1 MAVRSTPAT
10 RPTTAGDSIDEYFPL
25 TREQLQAPAI
35 PRVRLSLGPTPSTPA
50 SAPSP
55 AAKTPHARESTVA
68 ARSRAETPAGA
79 TRPASPSHSSQT
91 TTVNRF
97 DAATTGHSAT
107 GHSATGHSA
116 TGHSAT
122 GHLATGHSATGHSAT
137 GHLAIGHS
145 ATGHLSAAESAVSA
159 VSADV
164 RFAPRTTEP
173 ASPSLAEMAAA
184 AFPPGQVPWEA
195 SPVNS
200 QSNAKSHTADPTHG
214 AFTSGGDLSIALAA
228 ATRRS
233 RQAAG
238 DYPYWIVALIQ
249 ILIGTILVIMVVN
262 FANARRETAATAAP
276 PAAQTEP
283 AESGLRI
290 SWLGRQT
297 PPSNTN
303 HAGIFEN

>member
-35 PRVRLSLGPTPSTPA
+35 PRVRLSLGPTPA

-97 DAATTGHSAT
+97 DAATTGHLAT
-107 GHSATGHSA
+107 GHL
-116 TGHSAT
+116 AT
-122 GHLATGHSATGHSAT
+122 GHLATGHSATGH
-137 GHLAIGHS
+137 
-145 ATGHLSAAESAVSA
+145 LSAAKSAVSA

-200 QSNAKSHTADPTHG
+200 QSNAKSHTADSTHG

-262 FANARRETAATAAP
+262 FANSRRETAATAAP
-276 PAAQTEP
+276 PAAQTAP